1 MTGPVFSFCM
11 RRVQRTNAVVLLFLA
26 ASIIGGCVAAAIV
39 GGYRINL
46 TPSEP
51 VGFWRIVPLDRPP
64 APGDIVFICPPQTA
78 AMREARERDY
88 LRPGTCPG
96 GVAPLIKTVI
106 AVAGQHVEMGAGVAI
121 DGRPVPFSDLAE
133 RDGKGR
139 PMAPFTGGV
148 VPGESVFLHSPFRGS
163 YDSRYFG
170 PLPSSG
176 ILGLAQP
183 VLTYAP

>member
-1 MTGPVFSFCM
+1 MKTPVFAFGTLHA
-11 RRVQRTNAVVLLFLA
+11 QRAHAVVLFALA
-26 ASIIGGCVAAAIV
+26 ASIVAGSVAAAMV
-39 GGYRINL
+39 GGFRINM

-51 VGFWRIVPLDRPP
+51 LGLWRIVELNRP
-64 APGDIVFICPPQTA
+64 ASLGDLVFICPPQTTV
-78 AMREARERDY
+78 MQEATERGY
-88 LRPGTCPG
+88 LRSGTCTG

-106 AVAGQHVEMGAGVAI
+106 AIAGQHVEIGAGVTI

-133 RDGKGR
+133 RDGNGR
-139 PMAPFTGGV
+139 PMKRFPGGV
-148 VPGESVFLHSPFRGS
+148 VPNESVFLHSPFRSS

-170 PLPSSG
+170 PLPTSG

>member
-11 RRVQRTNAVVLLFLA
+11 RRAQSTNAVVLLFLA
-26 ASIIGGCVAAAIV
+26 ASIIGGGVAAAIV

-51 VGFWRIVPLDRPP
+51 VGFWRIVPLDRPA

-78 AMREARERDY
+78 AMREARERGY
-88 LRPGTCPG
+88 FRSGMCPG
-96 GVAPLIKTVI
+96 GVAPLIKMVI
-106 AVAGQHVEMGAGVAI
+106 AVAGQHVKIGADVAI

-139 PMAPFTGGV
+139 PMTPFPGGI
-148 VPGESVFLHSPFRGS
+148 VPGETVFLLSPFRGS

-170 PLPSSG
+170 PLPASG
-176 ILGLAQP
+176 ILGVAQQ

>member
-1 MTGPVFSFCM
+1 MTAQVSVRRM
-11 RRVQRTNAVVLLFLA
+11 RPARRSDAVVLLL
-26 ASIIGGCVAAAIV
+26 VAATVVGGSAAAAKI

-51 VGFWRIVPLDRPP
+51 LGIWRISALNRVVS
-64 APGDIVFICPPQTA
+64 AGDLVFICPPQTPV
-78 AMREARERDY
+78 MREARARGY
-88 LRPGTCPG
+88 LRFGTCPG

-106 AVAGQHVEMGAGVAI
+106 AVPGQHVEIGAGVTI
-121 DGRPVPFSDLAE
+121 DGHAIPFSDLAQ

-139 PMAPFTGGV
+139 PMVPYFGGA
-148 VPGESVFLHSPFRGS
+148 VPAQSVFLHSPYRSS

-170 PLPSSG
+170 PLPVSG

-183 VLTYAP
+183 VLTYVP